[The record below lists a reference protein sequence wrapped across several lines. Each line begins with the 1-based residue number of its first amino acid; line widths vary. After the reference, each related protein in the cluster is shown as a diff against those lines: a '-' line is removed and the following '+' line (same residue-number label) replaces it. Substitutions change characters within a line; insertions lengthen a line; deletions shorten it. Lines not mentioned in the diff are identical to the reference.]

1 MSAGGTRPARPF
13 QQRRTATAADIDE
26 LGHVN
31 NAVYVRWIQDIATA
45 HWHAVAPPSAQEDH
59 IWVVVRHEIDYRKPT
74 LPGEEILL
82 STWVGSPQGARFD
95 RFVEITGPDGDVRVA
110 ARTWWALLDRQTM
123 RPLRVRDDLVAPFRS

>member
-45 HWHAVAPPSAQEDH
+45 HWRAVAPASAQEDH
-59 IWVVVRHEIDYRKPT
+59 IWVVVRHEIGNAFIPPR
-74 LPGEEILL
+74 
-82 STWVGSPQGARFD
+82 
-95 RFVEITGPDGDVRVA
+95 
-110 ARTWWALLDRQTM
+110 ALLAPRASA
-123 RPLRVRDDLVAPFRS
+123 PHSAHVA